1 MHFDLMVLG
10 GGPGGYS
17 SAIEAAKNGLKVVLF
32 EKDTLGGTC
41 LNVGCIPTK
50 YLLDKAAILEK
61 IRDLTGK
68 GVFRDAG
75 SFSFRAV
82 QKGKGEV
89 VDKLVGGVSG
99 LLKANGVTIVRGE
112 AFLTGAGKAACDGKE
127 YTAAKVII
135 ATGSVP
141 VSIPI
146 PGAELAIDST
156 GALALQ
162 KIPRRL
168 AVIGG
173 GVIGLELASAFAS
186 FGSEVTIVEMLDSLL
201 PAEEKTAADFLVK
214 SLKKRCMKIATG
226 SRVLSIEKSGAAF
239 RVSFQNK
246 DGEGEVEADIV
257 LMAIGRKASFTG
269 LDTAKMGLELSERK
283 FIKVDRHM
291 RTSLPNVYAIGDVA
305 GGYQLA
311 HAAYAEAETAVAN
324 ILGQE
329 RNLDLRAIPRCVYTL
344 PCLAA
349 VGLTSAQAAKEG
361 IETTIG
367 IFRYEGNGMAL
378 AEGAAG
384 IVCVVMDK
392 NEKTTLGVHIVGE
405 NASELISTA
414 SVAVANRMKL
424 EEWEHLIVAHP
435 SLSEM
440 LREAAL
446 DAFGKAIHTIK
457 ANKEHLPC

>member
-1 MHFDLMVLG
+1 MHFDLMVIG

-32 EKDTLGGTC
+32 EKETLGGTC
-41 LNVGCIPTK
+41 LNVGCIPSK
-50 YLLDKAAILEK
+50 YLLDKAATLEK

-75 SFSFRAV
+75 SFSFRAI
-82 QKGKGEV
+82 QKGKSEV

-99 LLKANGVTIVRGE
+99 LLKANGVTLVRGE
-112 AFLTGAGKAACDGKE
+112 AFLNGAGKATCDGMK
-127 YTAAKVII
+127 YTAENVII

-186 FGSEVTIVEMLDSLL
+186 FGSEVTIVEMLNSLL

-214 SLKKRCMKIATG
+214 SLKKRGMKIATG
-226 SRVLSIEKSGAAF
+226 SQVLSIKKSGATF
-239 RVSFQNK
+239 RVHFRDK
-246 DGEGEVEADIV
+246 DGAGEVEADIV

-269 LDTAKMGLELSERK
+269 LDTAKLGLELSERK
-283 FIKVDRHM
+283 FIKVDGRM
-291 RTSLPNVYAIGDVA
+291 KTNLPNVYAIGDVA

-324 ILGQE
+324 ILGVE
-329 RNLDLRAIPRCVYTL
+329 RSLDVRAIPRCVYTL

-349 VGLTSAQAAKEG
+349 VGLTSAEAAKEG
-361 IETTIG
+361 IETATG

-378 AEGAAG
+378 AEGVAG

-392 NEKTTLGVHIVGE
+392 SEKTTLGVHIVGE
-405 NASELISTA
+405 NASELISMAT
-414 SVAVANRMKL
+414 VAVANRMKL
-424 EEWEHLIVAHP
+424 EEWEHIIVAHP

-457 ANKEHLPC
+457 AK

>member
-10 GGPGGYS
+10 SGPGGYS

-50 YLLDKAAILEK
+50 YLLDKAATLEK
-61 IRDLTGK
+61 IRGLTGK
-68 GVFRDAG
+68 GVFKDAG
-75 SFSFRAV
+75 SFSFRAI
-82 QKGKGEV
+82 QKGKSEV
-89 VDKLVGGVSG
+89 VDKLVGGVSA
-99 LLKANGVTIVRGE
+99 LLKASGVTLVRGE
-112 AFLTGAGKAACDGKE
+112 ALLTGAGKATCDGTE
-127 YTAAKVII
+127 YTAENVII

-146 PGAELAIDST
+146 PGAEFAIDST

-162 KIPRRL
+162 KIPHRL

-201 PAEEKTAADFLVK
+201 PLEEKTAADFLVK
-214 SLKKRCMKIATG
+214 SLKKRGMKIAAG
-226 SRVLSIEKSGAAF
+226 SRVLSIERSGAAF

-246 DGEGEVEADIV
+246 DGVGEVEADIV
-257 LMAIGRKASFTG
+257 LMAIGRKASFSG
-269 LDTAKMGLELSERK
+269 LDTIKLGLELSERK
-283 FIKVDRHM
+283 YIQVDKHM
-291 RTSLPNVYAIGDVA
+291 RTNLPNVYAIGDVA

-324 ILGQE
+324 ILGVE
-329 RNLDLRAIPRCVYTL
+329 RSLDVRAIPRCVYTL

-349 VGLTSAQAAKEG
+349 VGLTSVQAEKEG
-361 IETTIG
+361 IETITG

-405 NASELISTA
+405 NASELISMAT
-414 SVAVANRMKL
+414 VAVTNRMKL

-457 ANKEHLPC
+457 VK

>member
-50 YLLDKAAILEK
+50 YLLDKAATLEK
-61 IRDLTGK
+61 IRGLTGK
-68 GVFRDAG
+68 GVFKDAG
-75 SFSFRAV
+75 SFSFRAI
-82 QKGKGEV
+82 QKGKSEV
-89 VDKLVGGVSG
+89 VEKLVGGVSG
-99 LLKANGVTIVRGE
+99 LLKANGVTLVRGE
-112 AFLTGAGKAACDGKE
+112 VFLAGAGKATCDGME
-127 YTAAKVII
+127 YTAANVII

-162 KIPRRL
+162 KIPHRL

-201 PAEEKTAADFLVK
+201 PSEEKTAADFLVK
-214 SLKKRCMKIATG
+214 SLKKRGMKIATG
-226 SRVLSIEKSGAAF
+226 SRVLSIEKSGEAF

-246 DGEGEVEADIV
+246 DGAGEVKADIV

-269 LDTAKMGLELSERK
+269 LDTAKLGLELSERK
-283 FIKVDRHM
+283 FIQVDKHM
-291 RTSLPNVYAIGDVA
+291 RTNLPNVYAIGDVA

-324 ILGQE
+324 ILGVE
-329 RNLDLRAIPRCVYTL
+329 RSLDVRAIPRCVYTL

-361 IETTIG
+361 IETAIG

-384 IVCVVMDK
+384 IVCVLMDK
-392 NEKTTLGVHIVGE
+392 SERTTLGVHIVGE
-405 NASELISTA
+405 NASELISMAT
-414 SVAVANRMKL
+414 VAVANRMKL

-446 DAFGKAIHTIK
+446 DAFGKAIHAIK
-457 ANKEHLPC
+457 AK